1 MTVTLTGRD
10 LTRLDLVHVA
20 RGREP
25 VALDVAAR
33 DRMAATH
40 AVVVRALERG
50 DPVYGLSTAVGVL
63 KRVGVGS
70 EEGGAYSRRILRD
83 HAAGQGPLADE
94 ALVRAT
100 MARLANLF
108 AEGSTGVRP
117 ELAERLVDAL
127 NAGAAAPPVRTR
139 GSVGQGDL
147 IPLADLA
154 LGVFGE
160 VELEP
165 GEGLALLGSNAFGT
179 AAAALAIEDAA
190 TLLDT
195 FDTAGAL
202 SLEAFGANL
211 TILHPRVAAVRPYP
225 GLATA
230 LARFRNLL
238 DGSDLF
244 RPNAARHLQ
253 DPLSFRNLPGI
264 HGAARDALA
273 HVDRVLAVELNA
285 AQTNPLVVPDED
297 RVVSV
302 ANFEILPLAAALD
315 YLRIILASV
324 IGAAAERVV
333 KTLQT
338 PWSDLPT
345 GLATAAGT
353 ADPGLSYL
361 GIAVQSIAAE
371 ARLLAQP
378 VSVVLVSTAH
388 AEGIEDRTT
397 MTPLAA
403 RRLAEQA
410 DLGMRVA
417 AIELTVAAEAAERRG
432 HRLGR
437 KTGQVLALVRETIPP
452 LAAGGQV
459 PDVERLV
466 AQVRAGELRM
476 TGESDGDGD

>member
-1 MTVTLTGRD
+1 MTVPLTGRD
-10 LTRLDLVHVA
+10 LTRRDIVRVA
-20 RGREP
+20 RQREP
-25 VALDVAAR
+25 VALDGAAR
-33 DRMAATH
+33 DGMAATH
-40 AVVVRALERG
+40 AVVARALERG

-70 EEGGAYSRRILRD
+70 DEAGPYSRRMLRD

-100 MARLANLF
+100 MGRLANLF

-117 ELAERLVDAL
+117 KLVERLVDAL
-127 NAGAAAPPVRTR
+127 NAGASPPVRTR

-160 VELEP
+160 VDLEP
-165 GEGLALLGSNAFGT
+165 GEGLALLGSNAFAT
-179 AAAALAIEDAA
+179 AAAALAVDDAVA
-190 TLLDT
+190 LLDT
-195 FDTAGAL
+195 LDAGGAL
-202 SLEAFGANL
+202 SLEGFGANL
-211 TILHPRVAAVRPYP
+211 TILHPRVAEVRPYP

-230 LARFRNLL
+230 LARFRELL
-238 DGSDLF
+238 DGSDLL
-244 RPNAARHLQ
+244 RPGAARHLQ
-253 DPLSFRNLPGI
+253 DPLSFRNLPGL

-273 HVDRVLAVELNA
+273 HVDGILAIELNA

-302 ANFEILPLAAALD
+302 ANFEVLPLAAALD
-315 YLRIILASV
+315 YLRIVLASV
-324 IGAAAERVV
+324 IGAASERVV

-345 GLATAAGT
+345 GLATTAGT
-353 ADPGLSYL
+353 PDPGLSYL

-371 ARLLAQP
+371 ARLLAGP
-378 VSVVLVSTAH
+378 VSVELVSTAH
-388 AEGIEDRTT
+388 AEGIEDRAT
-397 MTPLAA
+397 MAPLAA
-403 RRLAEQA
+403 RRLADQA

-459 PDVERLV
+459 PDVEPLV
-466 AQVRAGELRM
+466 ARVRAGELRV